1 MHPTL
6 EQFRWWVGP
15 AGQLLSWWSRA
26 GTAIAIHSCQ
36 RCKGLE
42 TFPGSPGLTCWAVVV
57 PRGHHRSWEECGGKE
72 RLVVWS
78 CSLRSERRKKDAKEK
93 QRNTGESRGLWREGR
108 IWSCLERGLREA
120 GEVLGRWQAEGW
132 WIGTPR
138 SPWLLYLRGG

>member
-1 MHPTL
+1 M
-6 EQFRWWVGP
+6 GP
-15 AGQLLSWWSRA
+15 AGQVLSWWSRA

-57 PRGHHRSWEECGGKE
+57 PRGHHSSWEECGGKE

-93 QRNTGESRGLWREGR
+93 QRNTGESRGLEGR
-108 IWSCLERGLREA
+108 ENLVVSGERS
-120 GEVLGRWQAEGW
+120 
-132 WIGTPR
+132 PR
-138 SPWLLYLRGG
+138 SWRGPGQVAG